1 MKRLERIMNQNTNQ
15 PNIQEYF
22 GIVVIVDA
30 LGASNY
36 SIEDCRKFLADLE
49 EIDSL
54 KEKFLTIFHPEP
66 KENEWQG
73 ARILSQTM
81 KNAKTS
87 QFGDTII
94 LAFPIEDQYNCENL
108 TITYFV
114 ASYLCGLIVQGLV
127 HKIPFRGAISV
138 GNFLWEDSN
147 ERILGPA
154 IADASKWC
162 DATEWVGIIFSP
174 KANYWLSTL
183 IEKTKTIPEGAL
195 LLTCYDNFIC
205 KYKAPLKVPLK
216 EPPNSYDNLEYFFV
230 VAWPSFLHYCQIE
243 NKQNQKSEQLCG
255 TSLFEKILSDIPKP
269 KGTELKYKNSVE
281 FFNWYGTVVKKSHN
295 R

>member
-1 MKRLERIMNQNTNQ
+1 MSMSFDTNQ
-15 PNIQEYF
+15 PNVQEYF
-22 GIVVIVDA
+22 GIVAIVDA
-30 LGASNY
+30 LGVSNY
-36 SIEDCRKFLADLE
+36 TIDDCRKLLADLE
-49 EIDSL
+49 EIDSQ
-54 KEKFLTIFHPEP
+54 KERFIAIFNSEP
-66 KENEWQG
+66 KKNEWIG
-73 ARILSQTM
+73 SRTLSNAI
-81 KNAKTS
+81 KNVKTS

-114 ASYLCGLIVQGLV
+114 AAHLCSLIVQGLV
-127 HKIPFRGAISV
+127 HKIPFRGSISV
-138 GNFLWEDSN
+138 GKFLWEDSN

-154 IADASKWC
+154 IADANNWC
-162 DATEWVGIIFSP
+162 NATEWFGIIFSP

-195 LLTCYDNFIC
+195 LLTCFDNFIC

-230 VAWPSFLHYCQIE
+230 VAWPSLLHYCQIK
-243 NKQNQKSEQLCG
+243 NKKNQKSEQQCG
-255 TSLFEKILSDIPKP
+255 TWLFEKILSDMPKP

-281 FFNWYGTVVKKSHN
+281 FFNWYGTVIKKSHN